1 MSYTFQL
8 LQRLQRSQGARWRA
22 TVLLVAAVLLLSA
35 CAHPAQNSPAADSP
49 VQVSALPGSGVKS
62 VALSEQSSARL
73 GIRTGP
79 VTPVAGGSAGQR
91 QVPYSAIVYDEQG
104 ATWTFV
110 PTEPRTYVRRPVTVE
125 RIAGDVAVLSAGP
138 DVGALVVIEGSQE
151 LLGAEYDIA
160 GEG

>member
-1 MSYTFQL
+1 MSHLSRGPGTALFM
-8 LQRLQRSQGARWRA
+8 
-22 TVLLVAAVLLLSA
+22 AAVLLLSA
-35 CAHPAQNSPAADSP
+35 CAHPAQDSPPADSP
-49 VQVSALPGSGVKS
+49 VQVSAIAGSGVKS

-73 GIRTGP
+73 GIRTAP
-79 VTPVAGGSAGQR
+79 VTPVAGGVPGQR

-110 PTEPRTYVRRPVTVE
+110 PTEPRTYVRKPVTVE
-125 RIAGDVAVLSAGP
+125 RITGDVAVLSAGP
-138 DVGALVVIEGSQE
+138 DVGALVVTEGSQE